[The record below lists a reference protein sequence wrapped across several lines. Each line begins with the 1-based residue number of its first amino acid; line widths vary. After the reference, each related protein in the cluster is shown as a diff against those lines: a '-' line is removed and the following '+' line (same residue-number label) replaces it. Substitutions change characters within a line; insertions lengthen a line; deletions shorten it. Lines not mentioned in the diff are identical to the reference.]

1 MSWRFFF
8 LWEEESGADL
18 FGSACDLFRRYF
30 LPLMDKAGK
39 GDSPLLNLI
48 GRTPLVSLVGISAE
62 IGRTILVK
70 LESRSLGGSIKD
82 RPALFMIDDA
92 IRNGRLIPGA
102 RIVEATSGNMGI
114 GLAQI
119 AVLRHHPVT
128 IVMPEGMSQER
139 ISHLKALG
147 ATVETTPSA
156 DGMQGAINRA
166 QEILKMESGAFM
178 PRQFENPANAEA
190 HYRTTGPEIV
200 AELGDAPDGFVSGV
214 GTGGTITGTGRFL
227 REKSPKVRI
236 WALEPE
242 ASAVLSGQP
251 AGPHRIQG
259 IGAGFVPKILDLG
272 VFDRVM
278 TISDRQAIDMAH
290 RLAREEGIMAG
301 ISSGANVFGAI
312 ALARELPGGSKVVT
326 VVCDGY
332 ERYFS
337 IEKYLS
343 L

>member
-1 MSWRFFF
+1 MTSPQ
-8 LWEEESGADL
+8 SGET
-18 FGSACDLFRRYF
+18 
-30 LPLMDKAGK
+30 PV
-39 GDSPLLNLI
+39 SPLLELI
-48 GRTPLVSLVGISAE
+48 GRTPLVPLSTISFDL
-62 IGRTILVK
+62 GRTILVK

-92 IRNGRLIPGA
+92 RKRGLLRPGA

-119 AVLRHHPVT
+119 AVLFRHPVT

-147 ATVETTPSA
+147 AAVELTPSGG
-156 DGMQGAINRA
+156 GMQAAIDRA
-166 QEILKMESGAFM
+166 QEIVKGEIGAFM
-178 PRQFENPANAEA
+178 PRQFENPANPES

-200 AELGDAPDGFVSGV
+200 EALGSLPDGFVAGV
-214 GTGGTITGTGRFL
+214 GTGGTISGTGGFL
-227 REKSPKVRI
+227 REKNPAIPV

-242 ASAVLSGQP
+242 GSAVLSGNP
-251 AGPHRIQG
+251 PGPHRIQG
-259 IGAGFVPKILDLG
+259 IGAGFVPKILDRSVITKVLT
-272 VFDRVM
+272 V
-278 TISDRQAIDMAH
+278 SDRQAIDMAH

-301 ISSGANVFGAI
+301 ISSGANVVGAM
-312 ALARELPGGSKVVT
+312 ALARTLPEGSRVVT

>member
-1 MSWRFFF
+1 VLKRK
-8 LWEEESGADL
+8 
-18 FGSACDLFRRYF
+18 FGE
-30 LPLMDKAGK
+30 
-39 GDSPLLNLI
+39 GDSPLLDLI
-48 GRTPLVSLVGISAE
+48 GRTPLVPLKGISLE
-62 IGRTILVK
+62 IGRQILVK

-92 IRNGRLIPGA
+92 RRKGLLKTGA

-119 AVLRHHPVT
+119 AVIRHHPIT
-128 IVMPEGMSQER
+128 IIMPEGMSQER

-147 ATVETTPSA
+147 ATVETTPSLE
-156 DGMQGAINRA
+156 GMQGAISRA
-166 QEILKMESGAFM
+166 EEILRKEPGAFM
-178 PRQFENPANAEA
+178 PRQFENPANVEA

-200 AELGDAPDGFVSGV
+200 EALGGVPDGFVSGV
-214 GTGGTITGTGRFL
+214 GTGGTITGTGRYL
-227 REKSPKVRI
+227 LENKPDIHI

-242 ASAVLSGQP
+242 TSAVLSGRP
-251 AGPHRIQG
+251 PGPHRIQG
-259 IGAGFVPKILDLG
+259 IGAGFVPEILDRR
-272 VFDRVM
+272 VFSKVL
-278 TISDRQAIDMAH
+278 TVTDRQAIDTAH

-301 ISSGANVFGAI
+301 ISSGANVFGAM
-312 ALARELPGGSKVVT
+312 ALARELPSGSSVVT
-326 VVCDGY
+326 IVCDGY

>member
-1 MSWRFFF
+1 MNWKSSFSWEGEAPDLWSGHPF
-8 LWEEESGADL
+8 LQGTVLVTFKDKGGAP
-18 FGSACDLFRRYF
+18 A
-30 LPLMDKAGK
+30 
-39 GDSPLLNLI
+39 SPLLDLI
-48 GRTPLVSLVGISAE
+48 GRTPLVPLSRISFDL
-62 IGRTILVK
+62 GRTILVK

-92 IRNGRLIPGA
+92 RNRGLLPRGA

-119 AVLRHHPVT
+119 AVLYRHPVT

-139 ISHLKALG
+139 VSHLRALG
-147 ATVETTPSA
+147 ATVELTPSA
-156 DGMQGAINRA
+156 GGMQAAINRA
-166 QEILKMESGAFM
+166 EEIMKGEPGAFM
-178 PRQFENPANAEA
+178 PRQFENPANAES

-200 AELGDAPDGFVSGV
+200 DALGGLPDGFVAGV
-214 GTGGTITGTGRFL
+214 GTGGTISGAGRFL
-227 REKSPKVRI
+227 REKNPSIPV

-242 ASAVLSGQP
+242 TSAVLSGKAP
-251 AGPHRIQG
+251 GPHRIQG
-259 IGAGFVPKILDLG
+259 IGAGFVPKILDRS
-272 VFDRVM
+272 V
-278 TISDRQAIDMAH
+278 ISKVLTVTDRQAIDTAH

-301 ISSGANVFGAI
+301 ISSGANVFGAM
-312 ALARELPGGSKVVT
+312 ALARTLPEGARVVT
-326 VVCDGY
+326 VVCDSY

>member
-1 MSWRFFF
+1 MTSPQ
-8 LWEEESGADL
+8 SG
-18 FGSACDLFRRYF
+18 GT
-30 LPLMDKAGK
+30 PV
-39 GDSPLLNLI
+39 SPLLELI
-48 GRTPLVSLVGISAE
+48 GRTPLVPLSKISVDL
-62 IGRTILVK
+62 GRTILVK

-92 IRNGRLIPGA
+92 RKRGLLRPGA

-119 AVLRHHPVT
+119 AVLFRHPVT

-139 ISHLKALG
+139 VSHLKALG
-147 ATVETTPSA
+147 ATVELTPSGG
-156 DGMQGAINRA
+156 GMQAAIDRA
-166 QEILKMESGAFM
+166 QEIMQSESGAFM
-178 PRQFENPANAEA
+178 PRQFENPANPES
-190 HYRTTGPEIV
+190 HYRTTAPEILE
-200 AELGDAPDGFVSGV
+200 ALGSLPDGFVAGV
-214 GTGGTITGTGRFL
+214 GTGGTITGIGRFL
-227 REKSPKVRI
+227 REKSPAIPI

-242 ASAVLSGQP
+242 GSAVLSGKGP
-251 AGPHRIQG
+251 GPHRIQG
-259 IGAGFVPKILDLG
+259 IGAGFVPKILDRSVITKVLT
-272 VFDRVM
+272 V
-278 TISDRQAIDMAH
+278 SDRQAIDMAH

-301 ISSGANVFGAI
+301 ISSGANVVGAM
-312 ALARELPGGSKVVT
+312 ALARTLPEGSRVVT

>member
-1 MSWRFFF
+1 MPLSTISF
-8 LWEEESGADL
+8 DL
-18 FGSACDLFRRYF
+18 
-30 LPLMDKAGK
+30 
-39 GDSPLLNLI
+39 
-48 GRTPLVSLVGISAE
+48 
-62 IGRTILVK
+62 GRTILVK

-92 IRNGRLIPGA
+92 RKRGLLRPGA

-119 AVLRHHPVT
+119 AVLFRHPVT

-147 ATVETTPSA
+147 AAVELTPSGG
-156 DGMQGAINRA
+156 GMQAAIDRA
-166 QEILKMESGAFM
+166 QEIVKGEIGAFM
-178 PRQFENPANAEA
+178 PRQFENPANPES

-200 AELGDAPDGFVSGV
+200 EALGSLPDGFVAGV
-214 GTGGTITGTGRFL
+214 GTGGTISGTGGFL
-227 REKSPKVRI
+227 REKNPAIPV

-242 ASAVLSGQP
+242 GSAVLSGNP
-251 AGPHRIQG
+251 PGPHRIQG
-259 IGAGFVPKILDLG
+259 IGAGFVPKILDRSVITKVLT
-272 VFDRVM
+272 V
-278 TISDRQAIDMAH
+278 SDRQAIDMAH

-301 ISSGANVFGAI
+301 ISSGANVVGSM
-312 ALARELPGGSKVVT
+312 ALARTLPEGSRVVT